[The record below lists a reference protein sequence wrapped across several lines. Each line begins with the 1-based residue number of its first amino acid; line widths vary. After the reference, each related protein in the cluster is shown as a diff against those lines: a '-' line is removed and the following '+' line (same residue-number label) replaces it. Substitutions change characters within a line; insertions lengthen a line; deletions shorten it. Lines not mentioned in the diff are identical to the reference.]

1 MFLRFP
7 LLRDVG
13 GSITRGIREG
23 PLCCVC
29 GRVLGDRQSPL
40 RFLAEYFYRLHSPN
54 VPQSRH
60 FSHIKIWRCW
70 PKLFDFRRILRNAVV
85 ELAHRQTQQERKFD
99 IVIVWQLIP
108 FFLHSP
114 TKNESCFI
122 RFVWMWY
129 PSVESRIEARR
140 LRLNTILRM

>member
-85 ELAHRQTQQERKFD
+85 ELAQSLCSFDDYRQTQQESKSD
-99 IVIVWQLIP
+99 IVIVWQVIP
-108 FFLHSP
+108 FFFTFTNKEWIMLYSFCL
-114 TKNESCFI
+114 NVISL
-122 RFVWMWY
+122 
-129 PSVESRIEARR
+129 SRK
-140 LRLNTILRM
+140 